1 MKRFLIQVF
10 LFSVL
15 LLAGMLVVFLLANG
29 KSDAYYVRFTTP
41 RQSSL
46 ILGTSRAAQGL
57 QPSVFNEIIYKN
69 KAQQFFNYSFSL
81 IDSPY
86 GPAYY
91 ESIKR
96 KLDPNTGDG
105 IFIVT
110 VDPWSISDT
119 AADQNNAD
127 DLIENKSFISKT
139 KYVNL
144 NPNLFYLI
152 KSYNEPYINI
162 IRKWNSTTALNLH
175 KDGWL
180 EVDAPMDSVHVAK
193 SLAAKLAFYRKNY
206 LPAYKFSDLRLNYL
220 SKTIK
225 FLQQHGKVYLVR
237 LPVHQSMFTIEN
249 ELMPDFDDKIN
260 AIARDENIP
269 YLNFSLIENE
279 YQYVDGNHLYKT
291 SGKEVSAIVA
301 RWIAEP
307 R

>member
-1 MKRFLIQVF
+1 MLTVF
-10 LFSVL
+10 L
-15 LLAGMLVVFLLANG
+15 MANG

-69 KAQQFFNYSFSL
+69 KAKHFFNYSFSL

-96 KLDPNTGDG
+96 KLDPYTRDG

-110 VDPWSISDT
+110 IDPWSISDT
-119 AADQNNAD
+119 AANQNNTD
-127 DLIENKSFISKT
+127 DFIENKSFISKT

-152 KSYNEPYINI
+152 QSYNEPYINI
-162 IRKWNSTTALNLH
+162 IRKWNTTTALNLH

-180 EVDAPMDSVHVAK
+180 EVDAPMDNVHVAK

-206 LPAYKFSDLRLNYL
+206 LQAYKFSGLRLNYL

-237 LPVHQSMFTIEN
+237 LPVHQMMFTIEN

-269 YLNFSLIENE
+269 YLNFSLLENE
-279 YQYVDGNHLYKT
+279 YQYVDGNHLYKS

-301 RWIAEP
+301 KWIVQS